1 MFICRDASPTSQIR
15 IEIQGKSGL
24 FRLGKEEQGSKE
36 IDCQELFKQYWNT
49 TAHEFQVQG
58 QLGSPTSSHIADQ
71 EGAADIVA
79 GKHSYSLE
87 LGFSAEVTVRLL
99 PISRRSLLRT
109 FA

>member
-15 IEIQGKSGL
+15 VEIHVKSGL

-36 IDCQELFKQYWNT
+36 IDCQELFKHYWST
-49 TAHEFQVQG
+49 TAHEFLVQG
-58 QLGSPTSSHIADQ
+58 QSVSLTSPHIADR
-71 EGAADIVA
+71 GDAADIVA

-87 LGFSAEVTVRLL
+87 LQFSAEVTVRLL
-99 PISRRSLLRT
+99 AITHRRLLIT